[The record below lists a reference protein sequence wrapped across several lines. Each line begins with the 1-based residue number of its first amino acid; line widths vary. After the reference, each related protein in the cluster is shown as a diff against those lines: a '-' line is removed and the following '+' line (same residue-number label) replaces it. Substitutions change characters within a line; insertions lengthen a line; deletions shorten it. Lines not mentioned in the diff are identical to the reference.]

1 MKWKAINK
9 MKHIVYISCIVVM
22 MLVTA
27 CNNNGKY
34 IQPSTKE
41 LTESVYASGVVTTK
55 NEYKVYAMTDGY
67 ISDILVNEGTNVK
80 SGEVLFNVYA
90 NAQNASLNAAQNA
103 LNNAR
108 KNMANNSAIL
118 NELSNALSNAKLKLK
133 NDSLNFIRYKS
144 LHEKSAVSTLD
155 FEKMKLNFE
164 TSKNEVKSAFD
175 RYNKTKQQLSVD
187 EKNAEASVENAQKER
202 DYTTVKANSAGTI
215 FKLMKENGELVKRGE
230 LVAIIGNTNHFYVK
244 LNVDAADISKIKESQ
259 QVLLKTDI
267 NKDKIYKAHVS
278 KIYNMMNAS
287 DQSFRVDAEFDDKY
301 IDGFNGTNTEA
312 NIIINTKT
320 NVLTIPKSSLIG
332 KDSVMVKEGGDEKK
346 IKIVTGIENFDEIEV
361 LSGLNSESKIINKK

>member
-1 MKWKAINK
+1 M
-9 MKHIVYISCIVVM
+9 YISCIVVM
-22 MLVTA
+22 MIVTA

>member
-1 MKWKAINK
+1 MKWKAFNK
-9 MKHIVYISCIVVM
+9 MKHIEYISCIAVM
-22 MLVTA
+22 MLITA

-67 ISDILVNEGTNVK
+67 ISDILVNEGSNVK
-80 SGEVLFNVYA
+80 AGEVLFNVYA

-108 KNMANNSAIL
+108 KNMSNNSAIL
-118 NELSNALSNAKLKLK
+118 NELLNALSNAKLKLK

-144 LHEKSAVSTLD
+144 LHEKSAVSTID
-155 FEKMKLNFE
+155 FEKMKLNYE
-164 TSKNEVKSAFD
+164 TSKNEVQSAFD

-244 LNVDAADISKIKESQ
+244 LNVDAADISKIKETQ

-332 KDSVMVKEGGDEKK
+332 KDSVMVEEGGDEKK

-361 LSGLNSESKIINKK
+361 LSGLNRDSKIINKK